1 MALTFS
7 AQTSKLSLKL
17 IESYGINPSEIL
29 KKLQIDP
36 KRLNDPNA
44 RLPYSTLDD
53 IWAEAAT
60 QIQDPAFGLKAV
72 ECWHPSQMGALGYA
86 WLSSENLKNALG
98 RFQRYSRVVTEG
110 AYFEIEETPKYLSLI
125 LHYRSVA
132 RQLPYR
138 TDGFMAIMLAMCR
151 ANFGKHFQPAE
162 IHLKHS
168 APEDTSAFEALFKC
182 PVFFGARDN
191 RFVIHMKDALEMS
204 EGAQPQLAKLHDQVM
219 IEYLAKMDRKN
230 IVEQV
235 KSEIIK
241 QLPNGNVTDTT
252 VGQALHINDRTLQR
266 RLKEQ
271 NTTFKTLMNE
281 VREDLAATYIKDS
294 NLSLSEIS
302 FLLGFGNISSFSR
315 AYKRWT
321 GKPPSHLR
329 GSN

>member
-7 AQTSKLSLKL
+7 APTTKLSLKL
-17 IESYGINPSEIL
+17 LQSYGIDSSDIL
-29 KKLQIDP
+29 KKLNIDP
-36 KRLNDPNA
+36 KRLNDPHA
-44 RLPYSTLDD
+44 RIPYTAADD
-53 IWAEAAT
+53 IWAEAADR
-60 QIQDPAFGLKAV
+60 IDDPAFGLKAV

-86 WLSSENLKNALG
+86 WLSSENLKNALT

-110 AYFEIEETPKYLSLI
+110 AFFEVEETPKYFSLI
-125 LHYRSVA
+125 LHYRSVS

-138 TDGFMAIMLAMCR
+138 TDAFMAIMLAMCK
-151 ANFGKHFQPAE
+151 ANFGKHFIPAE
-162 IHLKHS
+162 IHFKHS
-168 APEDTSAFEALFKC
+168 APKDSQAYTDLFQC
-182 PVFFGARDN
+182 PVFFNAKDN
-191 RFVIHMKDALEMS
+191 RFVVHMQDALTPS
-204 EGAQPQLAKLHDQVM
+204 EGAHSQLAKLHDQIM

-281 VREDLAATYIKDS
+281 VREDLAATYIKDT

-321 GKPPSHLR
+321 GQPPSHLR
-329 GSN
+329 TGG